1 MTRTLFAVI
10 IVLVASSLM
19 FAGEKISP
27 RLAVEL
33 QRLHPNETV
42 FAWIYFTDKGENEA
56 FKSSVPTVVVSKR
69 SLRRRSKVRPQ
80 SSLVDYGDIP
90 ASQSYVEQI
99 AGKALRVRNRS
110 KWFNSVSV
118 LATKQQ
124 IAELEQLP
132 IVKEIDLMARFRK
145 NQSEEQLQTS
155 QTSNRLK
162 KTTGLQQLNGQIA
175 SALT

>member
-1 MTRTLFAVI
+1 
-10 IVLVASSLM
+10 
-19 FAGEKISP
+19 
-27 RLAVEL
+27 
-33 QRLHPNETV
+33 
-42 FAWIYFTDKGENEA
+42 
-56 FKSSVPTVVVSKR
+56 VPTIVVSER

-162 KTTGLQQLNGQIA
+162 KTTGLQQLNGQIP